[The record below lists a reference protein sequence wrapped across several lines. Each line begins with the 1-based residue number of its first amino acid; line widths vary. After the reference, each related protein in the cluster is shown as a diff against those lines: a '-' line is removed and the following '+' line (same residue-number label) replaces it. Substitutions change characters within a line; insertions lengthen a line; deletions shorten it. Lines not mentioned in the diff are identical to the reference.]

1 MIIKKKDIMYR
12 PEYDKDFSRMQELE
26 NIRVSDSQ
34 NTDPEIKAIIMKPR
48 CEFDA
53 FVEKE
58 NKRIDFEIEYFK
70 ETGKSLTRNS
80 NR

>member
-1 MIIKKKDIMYR
+1 MYR